1 MAGFKRKSN
10 PKSDEV
16 VASDDDRPTK
26 RGKGGKSTFQASVEP
41 QIDDNGDKYWE
52 ISKMRRVTVSEFK
65 KMTMINIREYYEA
78 NGKQLPGKKARVL
91 TQDTRWRHA
100 NGLQG
105 ISLTL
110 EQYSALIALMPQI
123 EDILRE
129 KGEDVPRPDYGASKP
144 APAEGQ
150 AESDDDAD
158 GKALQRSNIE
168 ATSDEDE
175 D

>member
-78 NGKQLPGKKARVL
+78 NGKQLPGKKAR
-91 TQDTRWRHA
+91 
-100 NGLQG
+100 G